1 MGQIEEARSAR
12 HEALPGSRFWFRRG
26 SILSRRLLCSAQVAS
41 RDIMDRERSALPR
54 AVWVRCD
61 GCGCHSWSL
70 LLSEEG
76 FMKPN
81 KPDAANPAVASQ
93 LHVERHWR
101 RVADLER

>member
-1 MGQIEEARSAR
+1 
-12 HEALPGSRFWFRRG
+12 
-26 SILSRRLLCSAQVAS
+26 
-41 RDIMDRERSALPR
+41 MDRERSALPR

-81 KPDAANPAVASQ
+81 KPDAVNPAITLWLAIENQ
-93 LHVERHWR
+93 WR
-101 RVADLER
+101 RVTDLGG